1 MIASL
6 KSFGETL
13 PQLVSNVSAEN
24 AKWKPP
30 SQNWSILEIVCHLVD
45 EEVEDFRRRVQ
56 MTLEDPSQEWASI
69 NPEIWAVERKYNEQ
83 NLQEKVQAFV
93 AERTKSIDW
102 LEGLSGADW
111 NKAYQHRHFGPMRA
125 GDLLVLGQHT
135 INCTCVKSPNENSNS
150 SDATQVIMLP
160 TTLAIGTRLSTPV
173 TLATDQRR

>member
-30 SQNWSILEIVCHLVD
+30 TQNWSILEIVCHLVD

-111 NKAYQHRHFGPMRA
+111 NKAYQHKHFGPMRA
-125 GDLLVLGQHT
+125 GDLLVAWTAHDQLHVRQIAKRKFELVRRDAGDY
-135 INCTCVKSPNENSNS
+135 VADYAGDWNE
-150 SDATQVIMLP
+150 A
-160 TTLAIGTRLSTPV
+160 
-173 TLATDQRR
+173 

>member
-1 MIASL
+1 MQLDRMIASL

-111 NKAYQHRHFGPMRA
+111 NKAYQHKHFGPMRA
-125 GDLLVLGQHT
+125 GDLLVAWTAHDQLHVRQIAKRKFELVRRDAGDY
-135 INCTCVKSPNENSNS
+135 VADYAGDWNE
-150 SDATQVIMLP
+150 A
-160 TTLAIGTRLSTPV
+160 
-173 TLATDQRR
+173 

>member
-1 MIASL
+1 MQLDRMIASL

-30 SQNWSILEIVCHLVD
+30 TQNWSILEIVCHLVD

-111 NKAYQHRHFGPMRA
+111 NKAYQHKHFGPMRA
-125 GDLLVLGQHT
+125 GDLLVAWTAHDQLHVRQIAKRKFELVRRDAGDY
-135 INCTCVKSPNENSNS
+135 VADYAGDWNE
-150 SDATQVIMLP
+150 A
-160 TTLAIGTRLSTPV
+160 
-173 TLATDQRR
+173 

>member
-1 MIASL
+1 MQLDRMIASL

-69 NPEIWAVERKYNEQ
+69 NPEIWAVERRYNEQ

-111 NKAYQHRHFGPMRA
+111 NKAYQHKHFGPMRA
-125 GDLLVLGQHT
+125 GDLLVAWTAHDQLHVRQIAKRKFELVRRDAGDY
-135 INCTCVKSPNENSNS
+135 VADYAGDWNE
-150 SDATQVIMLP
+150 A
-160 TTLAIGTRLSTPV
+160 
-173 TLATDQRR
+173 

>member
-111 NKAYQHRHFGPMRA
+111 NKAYQHKHFGPMRA
-125 GDLLVLGQHT
+125 GDLLVAWTAHDQLHVRQIAKRKFELVRRDAGDY
-135 INCTCVKSPNENSNS
+135 VADYAGDWNE
-150 SDATQVIMLP
+150 A
-160 TTLAIGTRLSTPV
+160 
-173 TLATDQRR
+173 

>member
-1 MIASL
+1 MQLDRMIASL

-13 PQLVSNVSAEN
+13 PQLVSNVSAEK

-111 NKAYQHRHFGPMRA
+111 NKAYQHKHFGPMRA
-125 GDLLVLGQHT
+125 GDLLVAWTAHDQLHVRQIAKRKFELVRRDAGDY
-135 INCTCVKSPNENSNS
+135 VADYAGDWNE
-150 SDATQVIMLP
+150 A
-160 TTLAIGTRLSTPV
+160 
-173 TLATDQRR
+173 